1 MSVTGVVDGCAQLVK
16 LKRKAGMT
24 MPFVD
29 SVHQYSN
36 SAASGGQ
43 NVNQIKDAGAVRQVS
58 AQAQQLVPGKVFEG
72 TVTEIKNGQVTIG
85 LNDGS
90 TISARMDAGVS
101 LEKGQPMLFEV
112 KSNSGEQ
119 IAIRPVSLESA
130 QNPTLLKALE
140 AAGLKVNERNLSM
153 VNQMMAEKM
162 PINKESLLQM
172 MRASSAFPK
181 ADMQTLV
188 QMQKLG
194 FVITED
200 SLNQFQNY
208 KNGQQAILPEMNRL
222 MEGIAELSGKIFG
235 SETTAQT
242 PGALLGFQQQI
253 LGILLGSGQQPP
265 SEAQSANVQNQAA
278 LGQLAENQ
286 TLQNLTVTD
295 VDAAQGAIIHQDL
308 TESGGNF
315 MNGNALGEGFAGENL
330 SQGGMAAGNSSEGA
344 VSGNIGGDN
353 AQMQGGMAAG
363 EAAQSQG
370 GTVGNVAGEAA
381 QAQGTAAAQS
391 GAGQGTS
398 TVAQLLSSE
407 QQGRLTEMIQEFSG
421 ARGNEQL
428 LPEGKLN
435 TSLSAGELLQQM
447 MKVLEQSKNADSA
460 SIQKLF
466 HSEEYK
472 MLLKQA
478 MTEQWT
484 LTPDKL
490 KEEGAVREFYQRLS
504 SQMTELQQT
513 LAQAGKDGSALAKSA
528 QSVQSNLE
536 FMNQVNQLYTYVQ
549 LPLKLQN
556 QNAHSDLYVYT
567 NKKNLRQKEGALT
580 ALLHLDMDHLGAT
593 DIFVKLLGMSVQ
605 TEFYFQDEVSCRLIS
620 QCSDELIKRL
630 EEKGYS
636 CEVKVENR
644 RKKQDFVQ
652 DFLERENPPGK
663 LQRYSFDVKA

>member
-1 MSVTGVVDGCAQLVK
+1 
-16 LKRKAGMT
+16 MT

-253 LGILLGSGQQPP
+253 LGILLGSGQQLP

-286 TLQNLTVTD
+286 TVQNLTVTD

-315 MNGNALGEGFAGENL
+315 MNGNAMGEGFAGENL

-381 QAQGTAAAQS
+381 QAQDTAAAQS

-460 SIQKLF
+460 SLQKLF

-593 DIFVKLLGMSVQ
+593 DIFVKLLGTSVQ

>member
-1 MSVTGVVDGCAQLVK
+1 
-16 LKRKAGMT
+16 

-286 TLQNLTVTD
+286 TVQNLTVTD

-315 MNGNALGEGFAGENL
+315 MNGNAMGEGFAGENL

-381 QAQGTAAAQS
+381 QAQDTAAAQS

-460 SIQKLF
+460 SLQKLF

-593 DIFVKLLGMSVQ
+593 DIFVKLLGTSVQ

>member
-1 MSVTGVVDGCAQLVK
+1 
-16 LKRKAGMT
+16 

-315 MNGNALGEGFAGENL
+315 MNE
-330 SQGGMAAGNSSEGA
+330 
-344 VSGNIGGDN
+344 IG
-353 AQMQGGMAAG
+353 
-363 EAAQSQG
+363 
-370 GTVGNVAGEAA
+370 
-381 QAQGTAAAQS
+381 
-391 GAGQGTS
+391 
-398 TVAQLLSSE
+398 
-407 QQGRLTEMIQEFSG
+407 R
-421 ARGNEQL
+421 
-428 LPEGKLN
+428 
-435 TSLSAGELLQQM
+435 
-447 MKVLEQSKNADSA
+447 
-460 SIQKLF
+460 
-466 HSEEYK
+466 
-472 MLLKQA
+472 
-478 MTEQWT
+478 
-484 LTPDKL
+484 
-490 KEEGAVREFYQRLS
+490 
-504 SQMTELQQT
+504 
-513 LAQAGKDGSALAKSA
+513 
-528 QSVQSNLE
+528 
-536 FMNQVNQLYTYVQ
+536 
-549 LPLKLQN
+549 
-556 QNAHSDLYVYT
+556 AHV
-567 NKKNLRQKEGALT
+567 
-580 ALLHLDMDHLGAT
+580 
-593 DIFVKLLGMSVQ
+593 
-605 TEFYFQDEVSCRLIS
+605 
-620 QCSDELIKRL
+620 
-630 EEKGYS
+630 
-636 CEVKVENR
+636 
-644 RKKQDFVQ
+644 
-652 DFLERENPPGK
+652 
-663 LQRYSFDVKA
+663 

>member
-1 MSVTGVVDGCAQLVK
+1 
-16 LKRKAGMT
+16 

-286 TLQNLTVTD
+286 TVQNLTVTD

-315 MNGNALGEGFAGENL
+315 MNGNAMGEGFAGENL

-381 QAQGTAAAQS
+381 QAQDTAAAQS

-580 ALLHLDMDHLGAT
+580 ALLHLDMDHLGST

>member
-253 LGILLGSGQQPP
+253 LGILLGSGQQLP

-286 TLQNLTVTD
+286 TVQNLTVTD

-315 MNGNALGEGFAGENL
+315 MNGNAMGEGFAGENL

-381 QAQGTAAAQS
+381 QAQDTAAAQS

-460 SIQKLF
+460 SLQKLF

-593 DIFVKLLGMSVQ
+593 DIFVKLLGTSVQ

>member
-1 MSVTGVVDGCAQLVK
+1 MSL
-16 LKRKAGMT
+16 
-24 MPFVD
+24 VD
-29 SVHQYSN
+29 SVYQYPN
-36 SAASGGQ
+36 STAANASAM
-43 NVNQIKDAGAVRQVS
+43 NQVKDMGAVQKVTT
-58 AQAQQLVPGKVFEG
+58 QAQQLMPGKVFEG
-72 TVTEIKNGQVTIG
+72 TITDIKNGQVTIG

-112 KSNSGEQ
+112 KSNNGEQ
-119 IAIRPVSLESA
+119 IAIRPVTLESA

-172 MRASSAFPK
+172 LRASAAFPK

-208 KNGQQAILPEMNRL
+208 KNGQQAILPDINRL
-222 MEGIAELSGKIFG
+222 MQGIMELPGQILGSGG
-235 SETTAQT
+235 NGAAAQN
-242 PGALLGFQQQI
+242 PGFLLGLQQQI
-253 LGILLGSGQQPP
+253 LGIILGDGQQPVSDAQLGNMQGQP
-265 SEAQSANVQNQAA
+265 VSGEQTGAVIEAILNGTVSEEGIAGATGESQLAGNISGDTPLSGGIAGGISGEAQLTGETPLPGGAAGESQLTGGIAGEAPLPEQAV
-278 LGQLAENQ
+278 GGKTGESQLA
-286 TLQNLTVTD
+286 
-295 VDAAQGAIIHQDL
+295 
-308 TESGGNF
+308 GGI
-315 MNGNALGEGFAGENL
+315 AGDNL
-330 SQGGMAAGNSSEGA
+330 SQGNATAAN
-344 VSGNIGGDN
+344 
-353 AQMQGGMAAG
+353 QAG
-363 EAAQSQG
+363 ESAGVQAL
-370 GTVGNVAGEAA
+370 AGENGSQTPA
-381 QAQGTAAAQS
+381 
-391 GAGQGTS
+391 
-398 TVAQLLSSE
+398 TVAQLLSGE
-407 QQGRLTEMIQEFSG
+407 QQGRLTAMLHEFSA

-428 LPEGKLN
+428 LPNGQLN
-435 TSLSAGELLQQM
+435 TSLGAGELLRQILD
-447 MKVLEQSKNADSA
+447 VLAQSKDASSA

-472 MLLKQA
+472 GLLKQA
-478 MTEQWT
+478 MTEQWL
-484 LTPDKL
+484 LTPEKL
-490 KEEGAVREFYQRLS
+490 KEEGAVKEFYQRLS
-504 SQMTELQQT
+504 SQMSELQQT
-513 LAQAGKDGSALAKSA
+513 LAQAGKDGSVLAKSA

-556 QNAHSDLYVYT
+556 QDAHSDLYVYT
-567 NKKNLRQKEGALT
+567 NKKNLRQKEGELT

-593 DIFVKLLGMSVQ
+593 DIFVKLMGSSVQ
-605 TEFYFQDEVSCRLIS
+605 TEFYFEDENSCRLIS
-620 QCSDELIKRL
+620 QCSQELVQRL

-636 CEVKVENR
+636 CDVKVENR

>member
-1 MSVTGVVDGCAQLVK
+1 
-16 LKRKAGMT
+16 

-172 MRASSAFPK
+172 MRASSTFPK

-315 MNGNALGEGFAGENL
+315 MNGNAMGEGFAGENL

-381 QAQGTAAAQS
+381 QAQDTAAAQS

-460 SIQKLF
+460 SLQKLF

>member
-1 MSVTGVVDGCAQLVK
+1 
-16 LKRKAGMT
+16 

>member
-1 MSVTGVVDGCAQLVK
+1 
-16 LKRKAGMT
+16 
-24 MPFVD
+24 
-29 SVHQYSN
+29 
-36 SAASGGQ
+36 
-43 NVNQIKDAGAVRQVS
+43 
-58 AQAQQLVPGKVFEG
+58 
-72 TVTEIKNGQVTIG
+72 
-85 LNDGS
+85 
-90 TISARMDAGVS
+90 
-101 LEKGQPMLFEV
+101 
-112 KSNSGEQ
+112 
-119 IAIRPVSLESA
+119 
-130 QNPTLLKALE
+130 
-140 AAGLKVNERNLSM
+140 
-153 VNQMMAEKM
+153 
-162 PINKESLLQM
+162 
-172 MRASSAFPK
+172 
-181 ADMQTLV
+181 
-188 QMQKLG
+188 
-194 FVITED
+194 
-200 SLNQFQNY
+200 
-208 KNGQQAILPEMNRL
+208 
-222 MEGIAELSGKIFG
+222 
-235 SETTAQT
+235 
-242 PGALLGFQQQI
+242 
-253 LGILLGSGQQPP
+253 
-265 SEAQSANVQNQAA
+265 
-278 LGQLAENQ
+278 
-286 TLQNLTVTD
+286 
-295 VDAAQGAIIHQDL
+295 
-308 TESGGNF
+308 
-315 MNGNALGEGFAGENL
+315 MNGNAMGEGFAGENL

-381 QAQGTAAAQS
+381 QAQDTAAAQS

-593 DIFVKLLGMSVQ
+593 DIFVKLLGTSVQ

>member
-1 MSVTGVVDGCAQLVK
+1 
-16 LKRKAGMT
+16 

-253 LGILLGSGQQPP
+253 LGILLGSGQQLP

-286 TLQNLTVTD
+286 TVQNLTVTD

-315 MNGNALGEGFAGENL
+315 MNGNAMGEGFAGENL

-381 QAQGTAAAQS
+381 QAQDTAAAQS

-593 DIFVKLLGMSVQ
+593 DIFVKLLGTSVQ

>member
-1 MSVTGVVDGCAQLVK
+1 
-16 LKRKAGMT
+16 

-286 TLQNLTVTD
+286 TVQNLTVTD

-315 MNGNALGEGFAGENL
+315 MNGNAMGEGFAGENL

-381 QAQGTAAAQS
+381 QAQDTAATQS